1 MTQIT
6 RILEYKDVSI
16 NTTNDANKKQYRQ
29 KK

>member
-16 NTTNDANKKQYRQ
+16 KTTNDTNGTNYRI
-29 KK
+29 